1 MASTE
6 ICPSSDEKLSP
17 HSLRHTFATHLL
29 DKGADLMTVK
39 DLLGHSSL
47 SSTQIYTHLQTDK
60 LKKTY
65 NQAHPHG
72 DK

>member
-1 MASTE
+1 MKKISNN
-6 ICPSSDEKLSP
+6 EKLSP

-65 NQAHPHG
+65 NQAHPYG